1 MSETRKYDRQ
11 LFCVTIFLVALGL
24 IMVMSASLSIAQE
37 RFSSPFFFLQK
48 HAIRVAI
55 GICLLIMFMRI
66 PFSVYRRFSLW
77 ILVGAFALLVAL
89 FPWGVRVRG
98 SCRWLSLPVVNCMV
112 QPVEIAKFA
121 LVVYFASWIA
131 DTNRRLTDFRRGFLP
146 PVGVVALM
154 VVLVALQPNFSNALL
169 LVLIASAM
177 LFVGGCR
184 LWHLL
189 SFGAGI
195 TVAAFVVMSRCAHVQ
210 DRIEAFRDRAHDLQG
225 INWHVDQ
232 SLIAL
237 GSGFITGC
245 GPGRGH
251 QKYNFLP
258 DAHTDF
264 IYSIIGE
271 EFGLLGTTLVLTLF
285 VFIFMRALRAAV
297 RAPNSFGY
305 LLALGIGISITATA
319 LINIAMTLGIL
330 PTAGLPLPF
339 VSYGGSS
346 LLTAMASIGI
356 LLNISAEGRANAHP
370 FTPAPGQRRTAKSAY
385 ARRVRGAKKVTR

>member
-1 MSETRKYDRQ
+1 MNEKRTFDRQ

-24 IMVMSASLSIAQE
+24 IMVMSASLTIAQE
-37 RFSSPFFFLQK
+37 RFSSPFFFLQR
-48 HAIRVAI
+48 HAVRVAL
-55 GICLLIMFMRI
+55 GLCLLFIFMRI
-66 PFSVYRRFSLW
+66 PIKVYRRFSLW
-77 ILVGAFALLVAL
+77 ILVASFVLLVAL

-98 SCRWLSLPVVNCMV
+98 SCRWLSLPLVNCMV

-121 LVVYFASWIA
+121 LIIYFAARIA
-131 DTNRRLTDFRRGFLP
+131 DAKSRITEFRRGFLP
-146 PVGVVALM
+146 LVGVSALM
-154 VVLVALQPNFSNALL
+154 VALVALQPNISNACFIVLL
-169 LVLIASAM
+169 ATAM
-177 LFVGGCR
+177 LFIGGSR
-184 LWHLL
+184 IVHLL
-189 SFGAGI
+189 AFGAGF
-195 TVAAFVVMSRCAHVQ
+195 AGLAFVVMSRFQHVQ
-210 DRIEAFRDRAHDLQG
+210 DRWDAFRDRASDLQG

-232 SLIAL
+232 SLIAI

-251 QKYNFLP
+251 QKFSFLP

-271 EFGLLGTTLVLTLF
+271 ECGFIGTSLVLALF
-285 VFIFMRALRAAV
+285 VLIFARALRAAV

-305 LLALGIGISITATA
+305 LLAMGIGISITAAA
-319 LINIAMTLGIL
+319 LINMAMTLGIV

-356 LLNISAEGRANAHP
+356 LLNISADGRGSVHL
-370 FTPAPGQRRTAKSAY
+370 FTPAPGPRRRSRSVY
-385 ARRVRGAKKVTR
+385 ARRVQGKKKATR

>member
-1 MSETRKYDRQ
+1 MSGKRTYDRQ
-11 LFCVTIFLVALGL
+11 LLCVTIFLVALGL
-24 IMVMSASLSIAQE
+24 IMVMSASLSVAQE
-37 RFSSPFFFLQK
+37 RFSSPFFFFQK

-55 GICLLIMFMRI
+55 GICLLILFMRI
-66 PFSVYRRFSLW
+66 PFGTYRRFSLW
-77 ILVGAFALLVAL
+77 ILMGAVALLVAL

-98 SCRWLSLPVVNCMV
+98 SCRWLSLPVVNCMI

-121 LVVYFASWIA
+121 LVVYFAARIA
-131 DTNRRLTDFRRGFLP
+131 DTNRRITDFRRGFLP
-146 PVGVVALM
+146 LVGVAALM
-154 VVLVALQPNFSNALL
+154 VVLVALQPNVSNAFL
-169 LVLIASAM
+169 LVLIATAM
-177 LFVGGCR
+177 LFLGGCR
-184 LWHLL
+184 LHHLAA
-189 SFGAGI
+189 FGAGAAA
-195 TVAAFVVMSRCAHVQ
+195 VAFVAMNRFAHVQ
-210 DRIEAFRDRAHDLQG
+210 NRIVAFRDRAQDLQG

-251 QKYNFLP
+251 QKYSFLP

-271 EFGLLGTTLVLTLF
+271 EFGLLGTTLVLALF
-285 VFIFMRALRAAV
+285 VFIFARAVRTAV

-319 LINIAMTLGIL
+319 LINIAMTLGIV

-346 LLTAMASIGI
+346 MLTAMAAIGI
-356 LLNISAEGRANAHP
+356 ILNISGEGRSGARP
-370 FTPAPGQRRTAKSAY
+370 FAAARRPRRTGGNVY
-385 ARRVRGAKKVTR
+385 ARRARGARKATR